1 MADVV
6 PTVIDSLSDLFSM
19 DKRAPSD
26 VSLSSTVTVA
36 DYRAFKRAKDKESI
50 AEFVYQRFYE
60 RYLKPFESKDHKH
73 GFAMMACG
81 CLMVEALQSFW
92 TGSAKSGLSGPAFSH
107 FFDRVERFACLREY
121 SRHFYKHVRC
131 GIMHQGETTGG
142 WRIRRDASQ
151 LFNSEHLV
159 VDATRFLSAL
169 EESLRDYCDLLK
181 ASEWGSEVWGR
192 LMLKMNFV
200 CAGTLVSLEY
210 LDLPALPQ

>member
-1 MADVV
+1 
-6 PTVIDSLSDLFSM
+6 M

-26 VSLSSTVTVA
+26 VFLSSTVSVA
-36 DYRAFKRAKDKESI
+36 DYRAFKREKDKESI
-50 AEFVYQRFYE
+50 ADFVYQRFQE
-60 RYLKPFESKDHKH
+60 RYLKPFESKEHKH

-92 TGSAKSGLSGPAFSH
+92 TGSAKSGLSGPAFGH
-107 FFDRVERFACLREY
+107 FFNRVERFACLREH

-151 LFNSEHLV
+151 LFDAEHLV
-159 VDATRFLSAL
+159 VNATLFLSAL

-181 ASEWGSEVWGR
+181 ASDWDSEVWSR
-192 LMLKMNFV
+192 LLMKMRFI
-200 CAGTLVSLEY
+200 CEGTLVPMEY
-210 LDLPALPQ
+210 LELPAVAPQ